1 MNNLNVHPIFVHFP
15 VALLTIYC
23 LLEFV
28 RLRKVTSQPY
38 WFYIKAMF
46 VIIGSLATAA
56 ALITGDMA
64 EDIVAGSDRALRH
77 LIGVHSNWAVATTTI
92 FGMLAFF
99 YLIAWIEKQLPN
111 FLLGN
116 PVWKFL
122 LTLKHF

>member
-77 LIGVHSNWAVATTTI
+77 FIIETRLVILLAFVGLAVVTITGSLGGAVA
-92 FGMLAFF
+92 FGPNIDPVVHFIYQML
-99 YLIAWIEKQLPN
+99 
-111 FLLGN
+111 
-116 PVWKFL
+116 
-122 LTLKHF
+122 